1 VDSTPSLRDIAVR
14 TGVTIMSVSR
24 ALRGS
29 PQVSAAKRDEILRVA
44 KELGYRPDPQVTR
57 LMALLRTS
65 KAKRADSVIALINTR
80 AERGLHLRE
89 PHLREFYEGA
99 AQRADELGF
108 KLEEFWLA
116 DPAISVRRQQSI
128 LNARGIEALLLLPVE
143 AGFKGLP
150 LDVSRFALSAI
161 GRSHH
166 TVPCDRACPNHY
178 NAVTLALARLAERG
192 FHRVGA
198 AFFDGIN
205 ERTDRRYSA
214 AVLDHL
220 DQLAPADRVPPL
232 ISPRWDA
239 DAFRAWFETHRPG
252 VVVTHGEHIREF
264 ALRDLGL
271 RAPRDYGYV
280 NLNLLQSSDR
290 SAGIDQNYALVGAA
304 ALDLLAGQVNHQERG
319 LPAFPRTVTINGV
332 WREGDSLPARSR
344 ARAPTRRSR
353 PRHVS

>member
-1 VDSTPSLRDIAVR
+1 MDSTPSLRDIAVR

-89 PHLREFYEGA
+89 PHLRVFYEGA
-99 AQRADELGF
+99 ARRAEELGF

-116 DPAISVRRQQSI
+116 DPAISVRRQQAI
-128 LNARGIEALLLLPVE
+128 INARGIEALLLLPVE

-150 LDVSRFALSAI
+150 FDVSRFALSAI

-166 TVPCDRACPNHY
+166 SVPCDRASPNHY

-192 FHRVGA
+192 FRRVGA

-205 ERTDRRYSA
+205 DRTDRRYSA
-214 AVLDHL
+214 AVFDHL
-220 DQLAPADRVPPL
+220 EQIAPADRVPPL
-232 ISPRWDA
+232 IHPRWEA
-239 DAFRAWFETHRPG
+239 GAFRAWFETHRPE
-252 VVVTHGEHIREF
+252 VVLTHGEHIRES
-264 ALRDLGL
+264 ARRELGL

-290 SAGIDQNYALVGAA
+290 SSGIDQNYGLVGAA
-304 ALDLLAGQVNHQERG
+304 ALDLVAGQLNHQERG

-332 WREGDSLPARSR
+332 WREGDSLPSRSGAAPRRRRGARK
-344 ARAPTRRSR
+344 T
-353 PRHVS
+353 VS